1 MKKIRVL
8 EMIDKPFLG
17 GGQKN
22 LLSLARSLD
31 KTRFEVAV
39 CSRDNGPLVDEL
51 NKDGIEHLSIPF
63 SKKINMKI
71 VREIAKFQKSKQ
83 FDIIHTH
90 GGVSGF
96 YGRWAARRCRIP
108 VVIHT
113 LHGIHYLHY
122 RNAILKYFFVLLER
136 YFSRFTDALIFVS
149 NADKHK
155 GQRYKLEPGKKVH
168 MIENG
173 IDLSGLSLRANQ
185 IKNGHDLGTTSAQ
198 PIVGTVAR
206 LHRQKGL
213 SYLIKAAKKLYQVY
227 PKVKV
232 MIVGEGPQRHKLE
245 RLSKS
250 LGLLDTVLFMGE
262 RKDVI
267 SILSTF
273 DVFILPSLWEGLPYA
288 LIEAGALGLA
298 VVASDIDGNSEII
311 RDGETGILVPPKDT
325 EALAMSIIKLLSN
338 EVTRN
343 RIGKNLKESILP
355 RYTLTR
361 MVQQTQELYLRSFEK
376 SEATK

>member
-1 MKKIRVL
+1 MRKIRIL
-8 EMIDKPFLG
+8 EMIDQPFLG

-39 CSRDNGPLVDEL
+39 CSCDNGPLVDEL
-51 NKDGIEHLSIPF
+51 RKDGIEHFPIPF
-63 SKKINMKI
+63 SKKINLKI
-71 VREIAKFQKSKQ
+71 AREIAKFQKSKR

-96 YGRWAARRCRIP
+96 YGRWAACRCRIP
-108 VVIHT
+108 VIIHT

-122 RNAILKYFFVLLER
+122 RNVLLKCFFVLLER

-149 NADKHK
+149 NADKQK
-155 GQRYKLEPGKKVH
+155 GQKYKLAPGKKMH

-173 IDLSGLSLRANQ
+173 IDFSGLSLRANR
-185 IKNGHDLGTTSAQ
+185 IENGHDFGITSAQ

-213 SYLIKAAKKLYQVY
+213 SYLIKAAKKLSQAY

-250 LGLLDTVLFMGE
+250 LGLLDTVQFLGE

-267 SILSTF
+267 RIFSLF
-273 DVFILPSLWEGLPYA
+273 DVFVLPSLWEGLPYA
-288 LIEAGALGLA
+288 VIEAGALGLA
-298 VVASDIDGNSEII
+298 VVASNIDGNSEII
-311 RDGETGILVPPKDT
+311 RDGETGVLVPPKDT
-325 EALAMSIIKLLSN
+325 DALAMSIIRLLSN
-338 EVTRN
+338 EDTRN
-343 RIGKNLKESILP
+343 RLGKNLKESILP
-355 RYTLTR
+355 KYALSR
-361 MVQQTQELYLRSFEK
+361 MVEQTQELYLRSFEK

>member
-1 MKKIRVL
+1 MRKIRIL
-8 EMIDKPFLG
+8 EMIDQPFLG

-39 CSRDNGPLVDEL
+39 CSCDNGPLVDEL
-51 NKDGIEHLSIPF
+51 RKDGIEHFPIPF
-63 SKKINMKI
+63 SKKINLKI
-71 VREIAKFQKSKQ
+71 VRKIAKFQKSKR

-96 YGRWAARRCRIP
+96 YGRLAACRCRIP
-108 VVIHT
+108 VIIHT

-122 RNAILKYFFVLLER
+122 RNALLKCFFVLLER

-149 NADKHK
+149 NADKQK
-155 GQRYKLEPGKKVH
+155 GQKYKLAPGKKMH

-173 IDLSGLSLRANQ
+173 IDFSGLSLRANQ
-185 IKNGHDLGTTSAQ
+185 IENGHDFGITSAQ

-213 SYLIKAAKKLYQVY
+213 SYLIKAAKKLSQAY

-250 LGLLDTVLFMGE
+250 LDLLDTVQFLGE

-267 SILSTF
+267 RIFSLF
-273 DVFILPSLWEGLPYA
+273 DVFVLPSLWEGLPYV
-288 LIEAGALGLA
+288 LMEASALGKPI
-298 VVASDIDGNSEII
+298 VATDVDGVREVI
-311 RDGETGILVPPKDT
+311 RNKETGILVPSRNPEKLA
-325 EALAMSIIKLLSN
+325 EAVIKLLH
-338 EVTRN
+338 E
-343 RIGKNLKESILP
+343 KDFALKLGEKAKKSIPPKFSLS
-355 RYTLTR
+355 R
-361 MVQQTQELYLRSFEK
+361 MVEQTQDLYMKLYRK
-376 SEATK
+376 V